1 MLNQREE
8 VNGNDLVNEVLL
20 KDRLVEIW
28 PDYPCLYD
36 VRSTDF
42 KMRQQASEEM
52 AKKLSQ
58 TGTYI
63 ETRAIYL
70 IRLVISI
77 IFMTSFTFFH
87 FGPIAGQCNMYND
100 IL

>member
-1 MLNQREE
+1 
-8 VNGNDLVNEVLL
+8 
-20 KDRLVEIW
+20 
-28 PDYPCLYD
+28 
-36 VRSTDF
+36 
-42 KMRQQASEEM
+42 M

-63 ETRAIYL
+63 ETRVIYL

-77 IFMTSFTFFH
+77 KFITSFTFFH